1 MAVFAAEI
9 TMYRK
14 LVAIALALALLGVAG
29 TAVTADEGAGPVVA
43 DHDVTED
50 LSLEPDGELDGGAGG
65 GGDTCSVSPTGVLD
79 GGAGGC

>member
-1 MAVFAAEI
+1 MAVSTAEI
-9 TMYRK
+9 KMYRK
-14 LVAIALALALLGVAG
+14 LVVIGLALALIGVGG

-65 GGDTCSVSPTGVLD
+65 GGDTCSISPDGKLD